1 MCDCLKITITNGP
14 DIQEL
19 NLQTDSIVNG
29 QNSYFF
35 TWNSVDFRLYYD
47 PITLAWYI
55 GTLPDYTNPLNWV
68 ASLDTSSTCP
78 DSVGLSLVWFSFFGI
93 VQYATE
99 EIDCLTCG
107 VEDRFF
113 REYSAITLPTD
124 FVEQDRGADDCC
136 CEYLVL
142 GDASADTWKNDKT
155 SAWIKLSAPTD
166 IFTFAL
172 YKNGV
177 ITSYL
182 PSAVAFPSEP
192 NAYYTTISWID
203 VLNSDGVGCY
213 ELKIDYDISGV
224 IGSISWGKYNLKP
237 YSVANALGTAR
248 VRALFNGIQENEGIN
263 FTNSNVD
270 YSFRFAGFIGS
281 QQPNTET
288 DNIIYGN
295 REMKRV
301 IRENLNTY
309 EINTDPLTEC
319 FIRPLMTLFLLSE
332 NELFISDYNA
342 HNHSYLINDLPVIVE
357 ESPEIEYYDFSR
369 RAKLT
374 CKISDKFKNS
384 RTYY

>member
-1 MCDCLKITITNGP
+1 MCECLKITLTNGP
-14 DIQEL
+14 VIDII
-19 NLQTDSIVNG
+19 NVQTDSIVNG
-29 QNSYFF
+29 QNSYLFNYSGNDYRIYF
-35 TWNSVDFRLYYD
+35 DNILLGWQMGIMPAYTVPSNW
-47 PITLAWYI
+47 I
-55 GTLPDYTNPLNWV
+55 GTLDTPDP
-68 ASLDTSSTCP
+68 CP
-78 DSVGLSLVWFSFFGI
+78 DSIALSLTWLNFSPVSI
-93 VQYATE
+93 ITE
-99 EIDCLTCG
+99 AIACTTCG
-107 VEDRFF
+107 VEDRFL
-113 REYSAITLPTD
+113 REYSAISLPTD

-142 GDASADTWKNDKT
+142 GSAGSDTWKNDKT
-155 SAWIKLSAPTD
+155 SAWIKLSDPTD
-166 IFTFAL
+166 IFSFAL

-182 PSAVAFPSEP
+182 PVPVPFPSEP

-203 VLNSDGVGCY
+203 VLNSDGIGCY

-224 IGSISWGKYNLKP
+224 IGSVSWGKYNLKP
-237 YSVANALGTAR
+237 YTVANALGTAR
-248 VRALFNGIQENEGIN
+248 VRALFNGIQETEGIN

-270 YSFRFAGFIGS
+270 YSFRFPGFIGS

-332 NELFISDYNA
+332 NELFISDYNVF
-342 HNHSYLINDLPVIVE
+342 NHSYRYLDLPVIVN
-357 ESPEIEYYDFSR
+357 ESPEITYFDFSR
-369 RAKLT
+369 KASLK
-374 CKISDKFKNS
+374 CKVEDKFKNK

>member
-1 MCDCLKITITNGP
+1 MCDCLKITLTNGP
-14 DIQEL
+14 VIDIINVQF
-19 NLQTDSIVNG
+19 DSIVNG
-29 QNSYFF
+29 QNSYLFNYSGNDYRIYF
-35 TWNSVDFRLYYD
+35 DNVALGWRMGIMPAYTVPSNW
-47 PITLAWYI
+47 I
-55 GTLPDYTNPLNWV
+55 GTLDTPDP
-68 ASLDTSSTCP
+68 CP
-78 DSVGLSLVWFSFFGI
+78 DSIALSLTWFNFSPVSI
-93 VQYATE
+93 VTE
-99 EIDCLTCG
+99 AIACTTCG
-107 VEDRFF
+107 VEDRFL

-142 GDASADTWKNDKT
+142 GSAGADTWKNDKT
-155 SAWIKLSAPTD
+155 SAWIKLSDPTD
-166 IFTFAL
+166 SFTFAL

-182 PSAVAFPSEP
+182 PSAVPFPSEP
-192 NAYYTTISWID
+192 NAYYCTISWID
-203 VLNSDGVGCY
+203 VLNSDGIGCY
-213 ELKIDYDISGV
+213 ELKIDYNISGV
-224 IGSISWGKYNLKP
+224 IGSVSWGKYNLKP

-248 VRALFNGIQENEGIN
+248 VRALFNGIQETEGIN

-270 YSFRFAGFIGS
+270 YSFRFSGFIGS

-332 NELFISDYNA
+332 NELFISDYNVF
-342 HNHSYLINDLPVIVE
+342 NHSYRYLDLPVIVN
-357 ESPEIEYYDFSR
+357 ESPEITYFDFSR
-369 RAKLT
+369 KASLK
-374 CKISDKFKNS
+374 CKVEDKFKNK

>member
-1 MCDCLKITITNGP
+1 MCDCLKITLTNGP
-14 DIQEL
+14 VIDII
-19 NLQTDSIVNG
+19 NVQTDSIVNG
-29 QNSYFF
+29 QNSYLFNYSGNDYRIYF
-35 TWNSVDFRLYYD
+35 DNVGLGWRMGIMPNY
-47 PITLAWYI
+47 TLPTNWI
-55 GTLPDYTNPLNWV
+55 GTLDTPDP
-68 ASLDTSSTCP
+68 CP
-78 DSVGLSLVWFSFFGI
+78 DSIALSLTWLNFSPVSI
-93 VQYATE
+93 ITE
-99 EIDCLTCG
+99 AIACTTCG
-107 VEDRFF
+107 VEDRFL
-113 REYSAITLPTD
+113 REYSAISLPTD

-142 GDASADTWKNDKT
+142 GSPGADTWKNDKT
-155 SAWIKLSAPTD
+155 SAWIKLSDPTD
-166 IFTFAL
+166 IFSFAL

-182 PSAVAFPSEP
+182 PVPVPFPSEP
-192 NAYYTTISWID
+192 NAYYCTISWID
-203 VLNSDGVGCY
+203 VLNSDGIGCY

-224 IGSISWGKYNLKP
+224 IGSVSWGKYNLKP

-248 VRALFNGIQENEGIN
+248 VRALFNGIQETEGIN

-309 EINTDPLTEC
+309 EIITDPLTEC

-332 NELFISDYNA
+332 NELFISDYNVF
-342 HNHSYLINDLPVIVE
+342 NHSYRYLDLPVIVN
-357 ESPEIEYYDFSR
+357 ESPEITYFDFSR
-369 RAKLT
+369 KASLKS
-374 CKISDKFKNS
+374 KVEDKFKNK

>member
-1 MCDCLKITITNGP
+1 MGIMPAYTVPSN
-14 DIQEL
+14 
-19 NLQTDSIVNG
+19 
-29 QNSYFF
+29 
-35 TWNSVDFRLYYD
+35 W
-47 PITLAWYI
+47 I
-55 GTLPDYTNPLNWV
+55 GTLDTPDP
-68 ASLDTSSTCP
+68 CP
-78 DSVGLSLVWFSFFGI
+78 DSIALSLTWLNFSPVSI
-93 VQYATE
+93 VTE
-99 EIDCLTCG
+99 AIACTTCG
-107 VEDRFF
+107 VEDRFL

-142 GDASADTWKNDKT
+142 GSPGADTWKNDKT
-155 SAWIKLSAPTD
+155 SAWIKLSDPTD

-182 PSAVAFPSEP
+182 PVPVAFPSEP
-192 NAYYTTISWID
+192 NAYYCTISWID
-203 VLNSDGVGCY
+203 VLNSDGIGCY
-213 ELKIDYDISGV
+213 ELKIDYNISGV
-224 IGSISWGKYNLKP
+224 IGSVSWGKYNLKP
-237 YSVANALGTAR
+237 YTIANALGTAR
-248 VRALFNGIQENEGIN
+248 VRALFNGIQETEGIN

-319 FIRPLMTLFLLSE
+319 FIRPLITLFLLSE
-332 NELFISDYNA
+332 NELFISDYNVF
-342 HNHSYLINDLPVIVE
+342 NHSYRYLDLPVIVN
-357 ESPEIEYYDFSR
+357 ESPEITYFDFSR
-369 RAKLT
+369 KASLK
-374 CKISDKFKNS
+374 CKVEDKFKNK

>member
-1 MCDCLKITITNGP
+1 MCECLKITLTNGVTV
-14 DIQEL
+14 DIINVQS
-19 NLQTDSIVNG
+19 DSIING
-29 QNSYFF
+29 ENSYLF
-35 TWNSVDFRLYYD
+35 NYLGIDYRLYYD
-47 PITLAWYI
+47 NLGFQWNI
-55 GTLPDYTNPLNWV
+55 GALPLYTLPTNWL
-68 ASLDTSSTCP
+68 ATLDTTDPCP
-78 DSVGLSLVWFSFFGI
+78 DSFALLLNWINYTPVI
-93 VQYATE
+93 IETE
-99 EIDCLTCG
+99 AIACTTCG
-107 VEDRFF
+107 VEDRFL

-142 GDASADTWKNDKT
+142 GSAGADTWKNDKT
-155 SAWIKLSAPTD
+155 SAWIKLSDPTD

-182 PSAVAFPSEP
+182 PLPVAFPSEP

-203 VLNSDGVGCY
+203 VLNSDGIGCY

-224 IGSISWGKYNLKP
+224 IGSVSWGLYNLKP

-248 VRALFNGIQENEGIN
+248 VRALFNGIQETEGIN

-332 NELFISDYNA
+332 NELFISDYNVF
-342 HNHSYLINDLPVIVE
+342 NHSYRYLDLPVIVN
-357 ESPEIEYYDFSR
+357 ESPEITYFDFSR
-369 RAKLT
+369 KASLK
-374 CKISDKFKNS
+374 CKVEDKFKNK

>member
-1 MCDCLKITITNGP
+1 MCECLKIKLKNGP
-14 DIQEL
+14 VIDII
-19 NLQTDSIVNG
+19 NVQTDSIVNG
-29 QNSYFF
+29 QNSYLFNYSGNDYRIYF
-35 TWNSVDFRLYYD
+35 DNVLLGWQMGIMPAYTVPSNW
-47 PITLAWYI
+47 I
-55 GTLPDYTNPLNWV
+55 GTLDTPDP
-68 ASLDTSSTCP
+68 CP
-78 DSVGLSLVWFSFFGI
+78 DSIALSLTWLNFSPVSI
-93 VQYATE
+93 VTE
-99 EIDCLTCG
+99 AIECTTCG
-107 VEDRFF
+107 VEDRFL

-142 GDASADTWKNDKT
+142 GSAGSDTWKNDKT
-155 SAWIKLSAPTD
+155 SAWIKLSDPTD
-166 IFTFAL
+166 IFSFAL

-182 PSAVAFPSEP
+182 PVPVPFPSEP

-203 VLNSDGVGCY
+203 VLNSDGIGCY

-224 IGSISWGKYNLKP
+224 IGSVSWGKYNLKP

-248 VRALFNGIQENEGIN
+248 VRALFNGVQETEGIN

-332 NELFISDYNA
+332 NELFISDYNVF
-342 HNHSYLINDLPVIVE
+342 NHSYRYLDLPVIVN
-357 ESPEIEYYDFSR
+357 ESPEITYFDFSR
-369 RAKLT
+369 KASLK
-374 CKISDKFKNS
+374 CKVEDKFKNK

>member
-1 MCDCLKITITNGP
+1 MCECLKITLTNGP
-14 DIQEL
+14 VIDIINVQF
-19 NLQTDSIVNG
+19 DSIVNG
-29 QNSYFF
+29 QNSYLFNYSGNDYRIYF
-35 TWNSVDFRLYYD
+35 DNVALGWRMGIMPAYTVPSNW
-47 PITLAWYI
+47 I
-55 GTLPDYTNPLNWV
+55 GTLDTPDP
-68 ASLDTSSTCP
+68 CP
-78 DSVGLSLVWFSFFGI
+78 DSIALSLTWFNFSPVSI
-93 VQYATE
+93 VTE
-99 EIDCLTCG
+99 AIACTTCG
-107 VEDRFF
+107 VEDRFL

-142 GDASADTWKNDKT
+142 GSAGADTWKNDKT
-155 SAWIKLSAPTD
+155 SAWIKLSDPID

-182 PSAVAFPSEP
+182 PLPVAFPSEP
-192 NAYYTTISWID
+192 NAYYCTISWID
-203 VLNSDGVGCY
+203 VLNSDGIGCY
-213 ELKIDYDISGV
+213 ELKIDYNISGV
-224 IGSISWGKYNLKP
+224 IGSVSWGKYNLKP

-248 VRALFNGIQENEGIN
+248 VRALFNGIQETEGIN

-270 YSFRFAGFIGS
+270 YSFRFPGFIGS

-332 NELFISDYNA
+332 NELFISDYNVF
-342 HNHSYLINDLPVIVE
+342 NHSYRYLDLPVIVN
-357 ESPEIEYYDFSR
+357 ESPEITYFDFSR
-369 RAKLT
+369 KASLK
-374 CKISDKFKNS
+374 CKVEDKFKNK

>member
-1 MCDCLKITITNGP
+1 MCECLKITLTNGATV
-14 DIQEL
+14 DIINVQA
-19 NLQTDSIVNG
+19 DSIING
-29 QNSYFF
+29 ENSYLF
-35 TWNSVDFRLYYD
+35 NYLGIDYRLYYD
-47 PITLAWYI
+47 NLGFQWNI
-55 GTLPDYTNPLNWV
+55 GALPLYTLPTNWL
-68 ASLDTSSTCP
+68 ATLDTTDPCP
-78 DSVGLSLVWFSFFGI
+78 DSFALLLNWINYTPVI
-93 VQYATE
+93 IETE
-99 EIDCLTCG
+99 AIACTTCG
-107 VEDRFF
+107 VEDRFL

-142 GDASADTWKNDKT
+142 GSAGADTWKNDKT
-155 SAWIKLSAPTD
+155 SAWIKLSDPTD
-166 IFTFAL
+166 TFTFAL

-182 PSAVAFPSEP
+182 PLPVAFPSEP

-203 VLNSDGVGCY
+203 VLNSDGIGCY

-224 IGSISWGKYNLKP
+224 IGSVSWGLYNLKP

-248 VRALFNGIQENEGIN
+248 VRALFNGIQETEGIN

-332 NELFISDYNA
+332 NELFISDYNVF
-342 HNHSYLINDLPVIVE
+342 NHSYRYLDLPVIVN
-357 ESPEIEYYDFSR
+357 ESPEITYFDFSR
-369 RAKLT
+369 KASLK
-374 CKISDKFKNS
+374 CKVEDKFKNK

>member
-1 MCDCLKITITNGP
+1 MCDCLKITLTNGP
-14 DIQEL
+14 VIDVINVQF
-19 NLQTDSIVNG
+19 DSIVNG
-29 QNSYFF
+29 QNSYLFNYSGNDYRIYF
-35 TWNSVDFRLYYD
+35 DNVAIGWRMGIMPAYTVPSNW
-47 PITLAWYI
+47 I
-55 GTLPDYTNPLNWV
+55 GTLDTPDP
-68 ASLDTSSTCP
+68 CP
-78 DSVGLSLVWFSFFGI
+78 DSIALSLTWFNFSPVSI
-93 VQYATE
+93 ITE
-99 EIDCLTCG
+99 AIACTTCG
-107 VEDRFF
+107 VEDRFL

-142 GDASADTWKNDKT
+142 GSAGADTWKNDKT
-155 SAWIKLSAPTD
+155 SAWIKLSDPTD
-166 IFTFAL
+166 IFSFAL

-182 PSAVAFPSEP
+182 PVPVPFPNEP

-203 VLNSDGVGCY
+203 VLNSDGIGCY
-213 ELKIDYDISGV
+213 ELKIDYNISGV
-224 IGSISWGKYNLKP
+224 IGSVSWGKYNLKP

-248 VRALFNGIQENEGIN
+248 VRALFNGIQETEGIN

-270 YSFRFAGFIGS
+270 YSFRFPGFIGS

-332 NELFISDYNA
+332 NELFISDYNVF
-342 HNHSYLINDLPVIVE
+342 NHSYRYLDLPVIVN
-357 ESPEIEYYDFSR
+357 ESPEITYFDFSR
-369 RAKLT
+369 KASLK
-374 CKISDKFKNS
+374 CKVEDKFKNK

>member
-1 MCDCLKITITNGP
+1 MCDCLKITLTNGP
-14 DIQEL
+14 VIDIINVQF
-19 NLQTDSIVNG
+19 DSVVNG
-29 QNSYFF
+29 QNSYLFNYSGNDYRIYF
-35 TWNSVDFRLYYD
+35 DNVTIGWRMGIMPAYTVPSN
-47 PITLAWYI
+47 WI
-55 GTLPDYTNPLNWV
+55 GTLDTPDP
-68 ASLDTSSTCP
+68 CP
-78 DSVGLSLVWFSFFGI
+78 DSIALSLTWLNFSPVSI
-93 VQYATE
+93 VTE
-99 EIDCLTCG
+99 AIACTTCG
-107 VEDRFF
+107 VEDRFL
-113 REYSAITLPTD
+113 REYSAISLPTD

-142 GDASADTWKNDKT
+142 GSAGSDTWKNDKT
-155 SAWIKLSAPTD
+155 SAWIKLSDPTD
-166 IFTFAL
+166 SFTFAL

-177 ITSYL
+177 ITSYF

-192 NAYYTTISWID
+192 NAYYCTISWID
-203 VLNSDGVGCY
+203 VLNSDGIGCY
-213 ELKIDYDISGV
+213 ELKIDYNISGV
-224 IGSISWGKYNLKP
+224 IGSVSWGKYNLKP

-248 VRALFNGIQENEGIN
+248 VRALFNGIQETEGIN

-332 NELFISDYNA
+332 NELFISDYNVF
-342 HNHSYLINDLPVIVE
+342 NHSYRYLDLPVIVN

-369 RAKLT
+369 KAKLK
-374 CKISDKFKNS
+374 CKIEDKFKNK

>member
-1 MCDCLKITITNGP
+1 MCECLKITLTNGP
-14 DIQEL
+14 VIDIINVQF
-19 NLQTDSIVNG
+19 DSVING
-29 QNSYFF
+29 QNSYLFNYSGNDYRIYF
-35 TWNSVDFRLYYD
+35 DNVLLGWQMGIMPAYTVPSNW
-47 PITLAWYI
+47 I
-55 GTLPDYTNPLNWV
+55 GTLDTPDP
-68 ASLDTSSTCP
+68 CP
-78 DSVGLSLVWFSFFGI
+78 DSIALSLTWLNFSPVSI
-93 VQYATE
+93 VTE
-99 EIDCLTCG
+99 AIACTTCG
-107 VEDRFF
+107 VEDRFL

-142 GDASADTWKNDKT
+142 GSPGADTWKNDKT
-155 SAWIKLSAPTD
+155 SAWIKLSDPTD

-182 PSAVAFPSEP
+182 PVPVAFPSEP
-192 NAYYTTISWID
+192 NAYYCTISWID
-203 VLNSDGVGCY
+203 VLNSDGIGCY
-213 ELKIDYDISGV
+213 ELKIDYNISGV
-224 IGSISWGKYNLKP
+224 IGSVSWGKYNLKP
-237 YSVANALGTAR
+237 YTIANALGTAR
-248 VRALFNGIQENEGIN
+248 VRALFNGIQETEGIN

-319 FIRPLMTLFLLSE
+319 FIRPLITLFLLSE
-332 NELFISDYNA
+332 NELFISDYNVF
-342 HNHSYLINDLPVIVE
+342 NHSYRYLDLPVIVN
-357 ESPEIEYYDFSR
+357 ESPEITYFDFSR
-369 RAKLT
+369 KASLK
-374 CKISDKFKNS
+374 CKVEDKFKNK

>member
-1 MCDCLKITITNGP
+1 MCDCLKITLTNGP
-14 DIQEL
+14 VIDVINVQF
-19 NLQTDSIVNG
+19 DSIVNG
-29 QNSYFF
+29 QNSYLFNYSGNDYRIYF
-35 TWNSVDFRLYYD
+35 DNVLLGWKMGIMPAYTVPSNW
-47 PITLAWYI
+47 I
-55 GTLPDYTNPLNWV
+55 GTLDTPDP
-68 ASLDTSSTCP
+68 CP
-78 DSVGLSLVWFSFFGI
+78 DSIALSLTWLNFSPVSI
-93 VQYATE
+93 VTE
-99 EIDCLTCG
+99 AIACTTCG
-107 VEDRFF
+107 VEDRFL

-142 GDASADTWKNDKT
+142 GSAGSDTWKNDKT
-155 SAWIKLSAPTD
+155 SAWIKLSDPTD

-182 PSAVAFPSEP
+182 PVPVAFPSEP
-192 NAYYTTISWID
+192 NAYYCTISWID
-203 VLNSDGVGCY
+203 VLNSDGIGCY
-213 ELKIDYDISGV
+213 ELKIDYNISGV
-224 IGSISWGKYNLKP
+224 IGSVSWGKYNLKP
-237 YSVANALGTAR
+237 YTIANALGTAR
-248 VRALFNGIQENEGIN
+248 VRALFNGIQETEGIN

-319 FIRPLMTLFLLSE
+319 FIRPLITLFLLSE
-332 NELFISDYNA
+332 NELFISDYNVF
-342 HNHSYLINDLPVIVE
+342 NHSYRYLDLPVIVN
-357 ESPEIEYYDFSR
+357 ESPEITYFDFSR
-369 RAKLT
+369 KASLK
-374 CKISDKFKNS
+374 CKVEDKFKNK